1 MDKDWEGAMS
11 RLDRA
16 MVSLERLQMW
26 PNATQYIFDRSISD
40 QGLRPFK
47 VFNYWIE
54 KLEFVKKA
62 YGSCDIQGWGA
73 YVKFKH
79 LKKDIKRW
87 SACGETWQST
97 CYQY

>member
-1 MDKDWEGAMS
+1 MDKVGEGAMS

-16 MVSLERLQMW
+16 MVSLEWLQMW

-54 KLEFVKKA
+54 KVEFVKKA

-87 SACGETWQST
+87 SACGETW
-97 CYQY
+97 